1 MRFQLFLLLFC
12 ILGWHSN
19 ANGQAKTDKNTT
31 IKWLTDKINR
41 YGLRVDVSDN
51 LDQAFEYS
59 RVTGDKH
66 HPVLVERIEYSTNYE
81 EDYVHFDEVSGVDSV
96 YDATNVIPDALKL
109 TARTADKSTMSNMH
123 FGTAVL
129 RLDWNAEPGLYS
141 RMLKAFK
148 ALAEYNYGGTTAEAY

>member
-1 MRFQLFLLLFC
+1 MHFRLFLLSVC
-12 ILGWHSN
+12 IMGLHTN
-19 ANGQAKTDKNTT
+19 AYSQAQTDKNGT

-41 YGLRVDVSDN
+41 YGLRVDISDN
-51 LDQAFEYS
+51 RDQAFEYN

-96 YDATNVIPDALKL
+96 YDATNVIPDAIKIS
-109 TARTADKSTMSNMH
+109 ARTADKSTMSNMH
-123 FGTAVL
+123 FGMAVL
-129 RLDWNAEPGLYS
+129 RLDWNAEPGLYG

-148 ALAEYNYGGTTAEAY
+148 ALAGYNYGNTTAEAY